1 MKFASFLHKKL
12 VDLLND
18 RRIVVWYD
26 ANGDFKVFASA
37 INAPNT
43 TVLLTLTG
51 YDRFRNPFISITI
64 FQPGSFEE
72 HQ

>member
-1 MKFASFLHKKL
+1 MKFTSFLHKKL

-18 RRIVVWYD
+18 RRIVIWYD
-26 ANGDFKVFASA
+26 AEGDFKAFVAA

-51 YDRFRNPFISITI
+51 YERFSNL
-64 FQPGSFEE
+64 
-72 HQ
+72 